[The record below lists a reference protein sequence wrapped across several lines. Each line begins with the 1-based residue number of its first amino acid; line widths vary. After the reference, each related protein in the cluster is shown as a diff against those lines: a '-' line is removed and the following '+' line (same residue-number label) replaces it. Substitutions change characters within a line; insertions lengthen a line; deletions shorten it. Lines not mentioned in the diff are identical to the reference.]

1 MSLLGEIVAF
11 GAGAYLMIRMLGALY
26 GIVDLWYMIG
36 RAWPRVIRS
45 ILCWGA
51 ASAVL
56 GWLLEPPYLTAFA
69 YGLVAYLLFY
79 LSLFPLFRVYLRVLR
94 RRP

>member
-11 GAGAYLMIRMLGALY
+11 GAGAYLMIGMLGALY

-36 RAWPRVIRS
+36 RAWPRVLRG

-56 GWLLEPPYLTAFA
+56 A
-69 YGLVAYLLFY
+69 
-79 LSLFPLFRVYLRVLR
+79 
-94 RRP
+94 